1 MRLLFDERPLVLQ
14 PRLAFLLGGS
24 DEAIIL
30 QQVHYWTQKKLNIRD
45 EHSWVYNSMKEW
57 HKQFYWISESKVK
70 RIFAK
75 LEKAG
80 VLITG
85 NYNKAKFDKT
95 KWYRIDYGALDEMD
109 QRLGQIDPT
118 IGSKRPN
125 GKGQIDPTYTI
136 DYTETT
142 TENNNNRSSDKSSD
156 RVSEKQLDEPAFS
169 PHVKKPHV
177 EEPHVAN
184 DQLLNTNILN
194 TNRLSTNCTKDNRST
209 DKSVDR
215 VSEKEQSNKTSKKNK
230 SSNFKYSEFIKWF
243 NEQTNKAFKN
253 TEANRKFVKA
263 RLNEGFTKQELA
275 LVVRYKTKEWQ
286 GTKWEKYLRP
296 STLFSNKFGDYLE
309 AAKLEMATPVSQKQS
324 VAYAAADERKD
335 RAEGFMRNLRDH
347 PDWFT
352 QDDVK
357 AFLKDFPEMKEEV
370 LKIERTR
377 RKSGSN
383 TTQQD

>member
-45 EHSWVYNSMKEW
+45 GYSWVYNSMKEW

-70 RIFAK
+70 RIFTK
-75 LEKAG
+75 LEKTG
-80 VLITG
+80 VLVTG

-109 QRLGQIDPT
+109 QRLGQIDLT
-118 IGSKRPN
+118 SGSKRPN

-142 TENNNNRSSDKSSD
+142 TENNKIDSVRIL
-156 RVSEKQLDEPAFS
+156 SETPNLENLS
-169 PHVKKPHV
+169 L
-177 EEPHVAN
+177 EN
-184 DQLLNTNILN
+184 LNLEKDTL
-194 TNRLSTNCTKDNRST
+194 TSTNC
-209 DKSVDR
+209 
-215 VSEKEQSNKTSKKNK
+215 NKTSKKNK

-275 LVVRYKTKEWQ
+275 LVVRYKTKEWR

-324 VAYAAADERKD
+324 AAYAATDERKD

-377 RKSGSN
+377 RKSNGD
-383 TTQQD
+383 TAQ